1 MGRSTRNKSSHRKEK
16 NLEYEIHSLKF
27 MRFDEELQQF
37 EEEDE
42 ILYDI
47 SDNFLSLDAGAFN
60 NDFFLTKN
68 EHTYYFKKD

>member
-1 MGRSTRNKSSHRKEK
+1 MVK
-16 NLEYEIHSLKF
+16 EYEIHSVKFLK
-27 MRFDEELQQF
+27 FDEELQEF

-47 SDNFLSLDAGAFN
+47 SEKFLDPFSGAFN

-68 EHTYYFKKD
+68 EHTYYFKKDRERQGF